1 MGTILSDLNK
11 FEKVSIKKE
20 ILSFSINHE
29 KYFNNSLKR
38 LEKSG
43 SQSTKQYKEIIVV
56 GSWLEILYGLC

>member
-1 MGTILSDLNK
+1 METILSDLDK
-11 FEKVSIKKE
+11 FEKVSIKKG

-29 KYFNNSLKR
+29 KYFNNSLER